1 MFLLA
6 PASNLLAA
14 VLGPRTG
21 GTLGAVWGG
30 IMATAGLILA
40 LVQETGQGGFK
51 LTLANF
57 ELVQSQRR
65 SVVGPSP
72 GYYCCYI

>member
-40 LVQETGQGGFK
+40 LVQETGQG
-51 LTLANF
+51 ASN
-57 ELVQSQRR
+57 
-65 SVVGPSP
+65 
-72 GYYCCYI
+72 